1 MFLQTEPLLRKW
13 LSGVIGCWSNNARVI
28 TQAWLKDGLKTR
40 CVTRDL
46 KWGVPVPLDGY
57 RDKVL

>member
-1 MFLQTEPLLRKW
+1 MRKW
-13 LSGVIGCWSNNARVI
+13 LSGVIDGWSNNARVI
-28 TQAWLKDGLKTR
+28 TQAWLKDGLKPR

-57 RDKVL
+57 RNKVL